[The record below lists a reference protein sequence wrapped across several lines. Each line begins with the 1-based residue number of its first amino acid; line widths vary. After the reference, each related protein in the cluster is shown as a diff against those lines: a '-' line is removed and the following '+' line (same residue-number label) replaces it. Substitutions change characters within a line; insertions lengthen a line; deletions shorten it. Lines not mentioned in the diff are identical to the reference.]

1 MTFAEFPSLTE
12 AFDEAAARNPGQILS
27 FPSENERLTYA
38 ELADSSR
45 RMAAGLLADGATEGG
60 TIGILCPN
68 GAAFLQ
74 AVLAAGRIG
83 AAACPLPLPIVLRDI
98 EGYLR
103 RTQGIIDTASVSHVV
118 TVAKM
123 RAVTEQLTGP
133 RVREAA
139 GLVAAGGP
147 VPLPRPAAGHPAV
160 IQFTSG
166 STFAPKGVVL
176 SQTNVL
182 SCADSIT
189 SAIAIGP
196 DDGWGSWLPLF
207 HDMGLFGTLT
217 GLFNGLP
224 VTIWSPTAFVR
235 NPGRWL
241 KEFLRTPAT
250 INAMPNFGFDNLV
263 DAVPAERVP
272 SLDMSRWRV
281 AFNGAESLSV
291 ASVRGFLDHFA
302 PAGFR
307 PAALLPAFGMAEATL
322 LISLPPQGRAPV
334 YDWVDRA
341 ALAERWTAV
350 PLSEADPGARGVV
363 GLGRAAPGMTFRVA
377 SQSSP
382 DPQHPQHPQSFA
394 DSPDREQELPDGRV
408 GEIQVRGS
416 SVTSGYLGG
425 LDDPFTA
432 DGWLRTGDLGYRRDG
447 ELYFTGRSKEMITVR
462 GANVY
467 PMDIESVAR
476 TVPGVHKGRCVAFAL
491 TEDSEHEQIMLCA
504 ETRLSEPAERDRL
517 SQEIRARCTSVLG
530 LSQLTVQLVA
540 ARSIPRTTSG
550 KLQRLGMRDHIIAEA
565 NS

>member
-1 MTFAEFPSLTE
+1 MTFDGFPGLAA
-12 AFDEAAARNPGQILS
+12 AFDEAAARNPGQTLS
-27 FPSENERLTYA
+27 FPSENERLSYA

-45 RMAAGLLADGATEGG
+45 RMAAALLADGATEGD

-74 AVLAAGRIG
+74 GVLAASRIG

-103 RTQGIIDTASVSHVV
+103 RTQRIMDTAGLSHVV
-118 TVAKM
+118 TVPAM
-123 RAVTEQLTGP
+123 HAVTDHLTGP
-133 RVREAA
+133 RAHDAA
-139 GLVAAGGP
+139 GLIAAGGP
-147 VPLPRPAAGHPAV
+147 GPLPRPGTGHPAV

-176 SQTNVL
+176 SHANVL

-196 DDGWGSWLPLF
+196 GDGWGSWLPLF

-224 VTIWSPTAFVR
+224 VTVWSPTAFVR
-235 NPGRWL
+235 SPARWL
-241 KEFLRTPAT
+241 KEFLRTPST
-250 INAMPNFGFDNLV
+250 INAMPNFGFDHLV
-263 DAVPAERVP
+263 EAVPAEEVP

-281 AFNGAESLSV
+281 AFNGAESITPVSI
-291 ASVRGFLDHFA
+291 RDFLGHFA

-307 PAALLPAFGMAEATL
+307 PAAMTPAFGMAEATL
-322 LISLPPQGRAPV
+322 LITLPPPEREPV
-334 YDWVDRA
+334 VDWVDRA
-341 ALAERWTAV
+341 ALADNRTAV
-350 PLSEADPGARGVV
+350 PLPEGAPGARGIVA
-363 GLGRAAPGMTFRVA
+363 LGQAAPGMSFRVVA
-377 SQSSP
+377 QGVQDFP
-382 DPQHPQHPQSFA
+382 DTA
-394 DSPDREQELPDGRV
+394 RVLPDGMV
-408 GEIQVRGS
+408 GEIQVRGT

-462 GANVY
+462 GANIY
-467 PMDIESVAR
+467 PLDIESVAR
-476 TVPGVHKGRCVAFAL
+476 TVPGLYKGRCVAFAL
-491 TEDSEHEQIMLCA
+491 TEDSEHEQIVLCA
-504 ETRLSEPAERDRL
+504 ETRLTDAAERDRL
-517 SQEIRARCTSVLG
+517 SREILARCTSVLG
-530 LSQLTVQLVA
+530 LPELNVQLVA

-550 KLQRLGMRDHIIAEA
+550 KLQRLGMRDHLIAKA

>member
-1 MTFAEFPSLTE
+1 MTFDGFPGLAA
-12 AFDEAAARNPGQILS
+12 AFDEAAARNPGQTLS

-45 RMAAGLLADGATEGG
+45 RMAAALLADGATEGD
-60 TIGILCPN
+60 TIGVLCPN

-74 AVLAAGRIG
+74 GVLASARIG

-103 RTQGIIDTASVSHVV
+103 RTQRIMDTAGLSHVV
-118 TVAKM
+118 TVPAM
-123 RAVTEQLTGP
+123 RAVTDHLTGP
-133 RVREAA
+133 RVHDAA
-139 GLVAAGGP
+139 ELIATGGP
-147 VPLPRPAAGHPAV
+147 GPLPPPGTGHPAV

-176 SQTNVL
+176 SHANVL

-196 DDGWGSWLPLF
+196 GDGWGCWLPLF

-224 VTIWSPTAFVR
+224 VTVWSPTAFVR

-241 KEFLRTPAT
+241 KEFLRTPST
-250 INAMPNFGFDNLV
+250 INAMPNFGFDHLV
-263 DAVPAERVP
+263 EAVPAEEVA

-281 AFNGAESLSV
+281 AFNGAESISA
-291 ASVRGFLDHFA
+291 ASVRDFLGHFA

-307 PAALLPAFGMAEATL
+307 PAAMTPAFGMAEATL
-322 LISLPPQGRAPV
+322 LITLPPLDRGPLV
-334 YDWVDRA
+334 DWVDRA
-341 ALAERWTAV
+341 ALADDRTAV
-350 PLSEADPGARGVV
+350 PRAEGAPGARGIVA
-363 GLGRAAPGMTFRVA
+363 LGQAAPGMSFRVV
-377 SQSSP
+377 SP
-382 DPQHPQHPQSFA
+382 DTDTASPA
-394 DSPDREQELPDGRV
+394 TDTASPDTDTARALPDGRV

-462 GANVY
+462 GANIY
-467 PMDIESVAR
+467 PLDIESVAR
-476 TVPGVHKGRCVAFAL
+476 TVPGVYKGRCVAFAL
-491 TEDSEHEQIMLCA
+491 TEDSEHEQIVLCA
-504 ETRLSEPAERDRL
+504 ETRLTDAAERDRL
-517 SQEIRARCTSVLG
+517 SGEILARCTSVLG
-530 LSQLTVQLVA
+530 LPQLNVQLVA

-550 KLQRLGMRDHIIAEA
+550 KLQRLGMRDHLIAKA